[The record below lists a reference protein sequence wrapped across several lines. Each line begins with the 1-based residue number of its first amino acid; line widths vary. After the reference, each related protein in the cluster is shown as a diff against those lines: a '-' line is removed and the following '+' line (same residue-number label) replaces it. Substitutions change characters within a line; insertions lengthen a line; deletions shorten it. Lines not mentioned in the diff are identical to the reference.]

1 MQPEMLKFKV
11 DENLPEIAAKLLRE
25 AGFDAETV
33 LSEELGGSPDSVLA
47 AVCLAEGRALVTL
60 DLDFSDIRTYPPGDY
75 PGFRGQYIQL
85 LPPPA
90 LTQSHVSS
98 RQIQSTLSAWRCR
111 RSQKLVTV
119 IMDEMIRR
127 FGYPD
132 LGFPGNLGGVF
143 PVVCEREKCRHIDS

>member
-75 PGFRGQYIQL
+75 PGFIVLRIQNHSISHISAIMGKVVML
-85 LPPPA
+85 LQKERLA
-90 LTQSHVSS
+90 GTIWSVDE
-98 RQIQSTLSAWRCR
+98 R
-111 RSQKLVTV
+111 RVR
-119 IMDEMIRR
+119 IYGD
-127 FGYPD
+127 
-132 LGFPGNLGGVF
+132 
-143 PVVCEREKCRHIDS
+143 